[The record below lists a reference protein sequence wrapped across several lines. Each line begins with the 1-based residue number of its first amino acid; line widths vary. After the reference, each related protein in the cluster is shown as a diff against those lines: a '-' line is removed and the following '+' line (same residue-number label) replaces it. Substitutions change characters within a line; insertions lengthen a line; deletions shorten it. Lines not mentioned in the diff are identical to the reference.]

1 MVDVKWIK
9 IFIDIFNN
17 RKIRMIESM
26 SNGDAIIVIWFKLL
40 CLAGEIN
47 EGGLVTFDKQTPYTN
62 QMLAIQFGKKVDVIT
77 EALNLF
83 VKFKMIDIEDGFIW
97 ILNWEKYQSLDKIE
111 HQKKL
116 AYDRVKRYRERQKI
130 ASKSNDKNGCNVSE
144 TIQITESNAIELD
157 KEEDIDKEYINS
169 SSKNNIPT
177 LNDVKNFFEE
187 EELKV
192 NYKSFYNHYSK
203 NGWKVGTDAINDWK
217 AIARIWNDNYLKAK
231 SKNID
236 IKLEDWQIQ
245 GMNDV
250 MEEFKDEGQNTN
262 SIGSNDGPI
271 QKED

>member
-111 HQKKL
+111 HQKKN
-116 AYDRVKRYRERQKI
+116 KRDYMRKYMAAKRANQKTL
-130 ASKSNDKNGCNVSE
+130 DNVS
-144 TIQITESNAIELD
+144 SNVSLMLDNVSSLELE
-157 KEEDIDKEYINS
+157 KEEDIDSSINTTTTKKEKS
-169 SSKNNIPT
+169 SSKPT
-177 LNDVKNFFEE
+177 LDEV
-187 EELKV
+187 V
-192 NYKSFYNHYSK
+192 NYANVNKFEVDPVNFYNHCESINWQI
-203 NGWKVGTDAINDWK
+203 NGTPIRCWKYGLK
-217 AIARIWNDNYLKAK
+217 LWNDNYLKAK

-250 MEEFKDEGQNTN
+250 MEEFKDEG
-262 SIGSNDGPI
+262 
-271 QKED
+271 

>member
-130 ASKSNDKNGCNVSE
+130 ASKSNDKNACNVSE
-144 TIQITESNAIELD
+144 TLQITESNAIELD
-157 KEEDIDKEYINS
+157 KEEDIDSSINTTTTKKEKSS
-169 SSKNNIPT
+169 SSKPT
-177 LNDVKNFFEE
+177 LDEV
-187 EELKV
+187 V
-192 NYKSFYNHYSK
+192 NYANVNKFEVDPVNFYNHCESINWQI
-203 NGWKVGTDAINDWK
+203 NGTPIRCWKYGLK
-217 AIARIWNDNYLKAK
+217 LWNDNYLKAK

-245 GMNDV
+245 GMKEV
-250 MEEFKDEGQNTN
+250 MEDFKDEG
-262 SIGSNDGPI
+262 
-271 QKED
+271 